1 MRLVGIDLL
10 RGIAAFGIVGCHLSL
25 APRTECGNLV
35 TALCNF
41 NVAVFAAVA
50 GFLMCGGRRGGSWL
64 EYVGKRAKRL
74 LPTYF
79 FWSAVFIV
87 ATSAFDLLLDGG
99 HMNPK
104 YGTVSFWVKVI
115 FAGDAATHLWF
126 LVCLFYA
133 QVALRPMF
141 ACCDGKW
148 HGLMW
153 IALGGLLVCGSVMLS
168 GWFGRYPLRLMAFL
182 TTGYGIGCCF
192 RYGMF
197 DGMLKCRWGVWC
209 VMLLMLTLYVLLGDR
224 VPPFIK
230 AWFTVGPVLLAFVM
244 MDIKGERFMKVATV
258 FGATSMGVYLIHPL
272 ITRGLSVVVTRL
284 AQPPY
289 SAPIVLAEWLS
300 AWAVS
305 MAAAYVLGRMPIVK
319 RFV

>member
-1 MRLVGIDLL
+1 MRIAGIDLL
-10 RGIAAFGIVGCHLSL
+10 RGVAAFGIVGCHLSL
-25 APRTECGNLV
+25 APRTAGGELV
-35 TALCNF
+35 TALCDF
-41 NVAVFAAVA
+41 NVAMFAAVA
-50 GFLMCGGRRGGSWL
+50 GFLMCGRRGGGWL

-79 FWSAVFIV
+79 FWSVVFIV
-87 ATSAFDLLLDGG
+87 ATSVFDLLLDGG
-99 HMNPK
+99 HLNPK
-104 YGTVSFWVKVI
+104 YGTVSFWGKVI

-126 LVCLFYA
+126 LVCLFYV
-133 QVALRPMF
+133 QVVLHPIF
-141 ACCDGKW
+141 VCCGGKW

-153 IALGGLLVCGSVMLS
+153 IGIGGLLVCGSVMLS

-192 RYGMF
+192 RSGVF
-197 DGMLKCRWGVWC
+197 DGISKCRWCVWC
-209 VMLLMLTLYVLLGDR
+209 VMFLMLALYVLLGDR

-244 MDIKGERFMKVATV
+244 MDIKGNRFMKVATV
-258 FGATSMGVYLIHPL
+258 LGATSMGVYLIHPL
-272 ITRGLSVVVTRL
+272 ITRGLSVFVTRL
-284 AQPPY
+284 FQPPY
-289 SAPIVLAEWLS
+289 SAPIVLAEWLL

-305 MAAAYVLGRMPIVK
+305 LTAAYVLGRMPIVR